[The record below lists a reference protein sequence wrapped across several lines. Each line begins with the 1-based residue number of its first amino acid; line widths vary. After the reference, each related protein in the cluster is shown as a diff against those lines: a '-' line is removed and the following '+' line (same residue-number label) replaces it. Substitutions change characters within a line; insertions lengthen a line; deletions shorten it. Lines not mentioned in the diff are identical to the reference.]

1 MESDYSV
8 GYLTPMT
15 PEKRV
20 QHKKVA
26 NLQDHVFKFHFY
38 AHIALNVISV
48 G

>member
-20 QHKKVA
+20 QHKVA